1 MAVSQAVSRRAEVAT
16 TRAVV
21 LARRPRGR
29 LLAEDLRVENLA
41 VPELEPGQALVRN
54 ELMSLDPST
63 RGRMDAGDKV
73 YTTNF
78 AVGQAL
84 DGWAIGQVIAS
95 RSPALPVGATVRHR
109 LGWRELAVLDAG
121 SARVVDLALA
131 PAASWLSALGQ
142 TGFTAYVG
150 LRRIGDLAVGDTVFV
165 SAAAG
170 GVGSIA
176 GQLARLLGAGRVI
189 GSAGGIQKCR
199 WLIEDV
205 GFDAAID
212 YRSQDLRARL
222 TELASDGLDLYF
234 DNVGGDHLVAALHQ
248 MRIGGRI
255 TLCGMVSTM
264 QAGPNPAAISELI
277 EAVLRRVT
285 LRGFIVRDH
294 EDLRPEFEAKV
305 ANWLDSGQLRDHCT
319 EVAGLESA
327 PAAMV
332 GLLEGGNVGK
342 ALVRL
347 GQAPS

>member
-1 MAVSQAVSRRAEVAT
+1 MAVSQ
-16 TRAVV
+16 AVV

-29 LLAEDLRVENLA
+29 LLVDDLRVESLP
-41 VPELEPGQALVRN
+41 VPELEPGQALVHN

-78 AVGQAL
+78 SVGGAL
-84 DGWAIGQVIAS
+84 DGWAIGRVVES
-95 RSPALPVGATVRHR
+95 RSTALPVGAAVRHR
-109 LGWRELAVLDAG
+109 LGWRELAVLDAS
-121 SARVVDLALA
+121 SARVVNLDLA

-150 LRRIGDLAVGDTVFV
+150 LTRIGELAAGDTVFV

-170 GVGSIA
+170 GVGSIG
-176 GQLARLLGAGRVI
+176 GQLARLLGAARVI
-189 GSAGGIQKCR
+189 GSAGGRRKCH
-199 WLIEDV
+199 WLTEDL

-212 YRSQDLRARL
+212 YHVEDLQSRL
-222 TELASDGLDLYF
+222 AEVAPTGLDLYF
-234 DNVGGDHLVAALHQ
+234 DNVGGDHLVAALHR
-248 MRIGGRI
+248 MRSGGRI

-264 QAGPNPAAISELI
+264 QAGPSVPPISELI

-294 EDLRPEFEAKV
+294 EDLRPQFETDV
-305 ANWLDSGQLRDHCT
+305 LGWLNSGRMHDHCT
-319 EVAGLESA
+319 EVSGLGAA
-327 PAAMV
+327 PEAMV
-332 GLLEGGNVGK
+332 SLLDGGNVGK

-347 GQAPS
+347 DQS